1 MAVKMFICILLPL
14 FCRGAHGL
22 WRYCLLSANIILIH
36 GPYLLWQSWNK
47 IFLLDWNNLL
57 TIQSKEKYLVL
68 LTKSWLSFD
77 RYKNITDSKQRK
89 NLWPYIAMRALKP
102 HAYTYT
108 SKHIYMIQVNEGN
121 KLWGSAFCPFRKL
134 IITLYQVEI
143 IFCLHPDHKIPQYDH
158 LLKALALK
166 ESHAAFTMWGMYLQ
180 TIQHKKH
187 ICVPCPCFEEI
198 FQLSSKTK

>member
-1 MAVKMFICILLPL
+1 MDYGGVVCYLRIL
-14 FCRGAHGL
+14 F
-22 WRYCLLSANIILIH
+22 WSMVLIYY
-36 GPYLLWQSWNK
+36 GNLETKYFYLTE
-47 IFLLDWNNLL
+47 
-57 TIQSKEKYLVL
+57 TIYWHFKLRKKYLVL

-77 RYKNITDSKQRK
+77 RYKNTKDSKQRK

-180 TIQHKKH
+180 TIQHKK
-187 ICVPCPCFEEI
+187 IFVFRVPALRKF
-198 FQLSSKTK
+198 SS